1 MRKEMKY
8 TIFKTN
14 WGYFGIA
21 GNKSGLVGTC
31 LPTTKE
37 RVKSLLLKDLK
48 AAEYDKTFFS
58 ELAEQITAYFEGSY
72 VDFSRDIPA
81 APGDF
86 SEFGM
91 AVLNACRDIRFG
103 ETISYEQLADKI
115 GRGGAVRA
123 VGGVLARNPLPLI
136 IPCHRVI
143 CSNGGL
149 GGFSAFGGVTVKK
162 KMLELEKTSI
172 KRVRA

>member
-8 TIFKTN
+8 TIFKTK
-14 WGYFGIA
+14 WGYFGILGSKA
-21 GNKSGLVGTC
+21 GLVGTC
-31 LPTTKE
+31 LPTAKE
-37 RVKSLLLKDLK
+37 RVKRLLLKDLK
-48 AAEYDKTFFS
+48 NAEYDRTLFDEF
-58 ELAEQITAYFEGSY
+58 AEQISAYFEGSY
-72 VDFSRDIPA
+72 VNFSRDIPV

-86 SEFGM
+86 SEFGV
-91 AVLNACRDIRFG
+91 AVLNACRDITYG
-103 ETISYEQLADKI
+103 ETRSYGQLAEKI

-123 VGGVLARNPLPLI
+123 IGGVLARNPLPLI

-172 KRVRA
+172 KKAEA